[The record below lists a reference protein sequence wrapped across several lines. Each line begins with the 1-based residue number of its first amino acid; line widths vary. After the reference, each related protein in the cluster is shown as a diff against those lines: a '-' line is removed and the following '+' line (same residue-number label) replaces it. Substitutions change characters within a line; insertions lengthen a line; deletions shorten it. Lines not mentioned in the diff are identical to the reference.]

1 MTDKGIILDLEVM
14 GIQDALSKLDV
25 NEYFKVVKRSLSLAM
40 TVVEREAKKETPVDT
55 GALRQGYRTKYP
67 ISARWY
73 EAVLTNVREYAVWVH
88 DGTTR
93 GIKGNPYMDRAR
105 DNAYGRVI
113 RWFKSSLNRLYN
125 WDL

>member
-67 ISARWY
+67 ISAR
-73 EAVLTNVREYAVWVH
+73 
-88 DGTTR
+88 
-93 GIKGNPYMDRAR
+93 
-105 DNAYGRVI
+105 
-113 RWFKSSLNRLYN
+113 
-125 WDL
+125 